1 MTANTETV
9 PRRRFNRNLFLVW
22 QGVAES
28 KIGSVLYSIAIG
40 IWVYN
45 KTDSA
50 AWMSMTT
57 AISYFGNMLLQ
68 PLGGVLADRFN
79 RRNLAAGSDAVC
91 GVTMLLLGVLALAGK
106 MQVWQVLAV
115 AAISSVCSAVLYPA
129 MNALLPQLVEQN
141 NLMRASALLHST
153 QSTIQMVG
161 NAAGGFLVVLFGVPG
176 IILFNGATFLFSSAT
191 EWFIQPP
198 ETPHEQKTE
207 SQSFLRD
214 FADGFSYLKHHRD
227 LTGMMLAGAAINLT
241 CGGFVGIVYA
251 WCLEKGMDIPQ
262 YGLFLGAESAAML
275 AATVL
280 MALVPIPRRRRWLVL
295 ALSSLGYNLLYLGA
309 MTVSGFSVCTVL
321 YTGYAFFNSV
331 SNMFLYPA
339 LMEAVESAYHGRVLA
354 LFNAATVGTT
364 AFSMVAYGFLGDIF
378 GVASV
383 SLVGGVLTLIPV
395 FLYVMNPTLRRLLTQ
410 S

>member
-1 MTANTETV
+1 MTANTETAL
-9 PRRRFNRNLFLVW
+9 RRRFNRNLFLVW
-22 QGVAES
+22 QGMAES

-40 IWVYN
+40 IWVYD

-115 AAISSVCSAVLYPA
+115 AAISSVCSAVLFPA
-129 MNALLPQLVEQN
+129 LNALLPQLVEQN
-141 NLMRASALLHST
+141 NLMRASALLQST

-176 IILFNGATFLFSSAT
+176 IILFNGVTFLFSSAT
-191 EWFIQPP
+191 EWFIQAP
-198 ETPHEQKTE
+198 ETPREQKAE

-214 FADGFSYLKHHRD
+214 FADGFTYLKHHRD
-227 LTGMMLAGAAINLT
+227 LTVMMLTGAAVNLT

-280 MALVPIPRRRRWLVL
+280 MALVPIPHRRRWLVL

-321 YTGYAFFNSV
+321 YTGYAFFNSI

-339 LMEAVESAYHGRVLA
+339 LMEAIELAYHGRILA

-364 AFSMVAYGFLGDIF
+364 AFSMVAYGFLGDAF
-378 GVASV
+378 GVAPV
-383 SLVGGVLTLIPV
+383 SLAGGVLTLIPV

>member
-1 MTANTETV
+1 MTANTETA

-22 QGVAES
+22 QGMAES

-91 GVTMLLLGVLALAGK
+91 GVTMLLLGALALAGK

-115 AAISSVCSAVLYPA
+115 AAVSSVCSAVLYPA
-129 MNALLPQLVEQN
+129 LNALLPQLVEQN
-141 NLMRASALLHST
+141 NLMRASALMQST
-153 QSTIQMVG
+153 QSAIQMIG
-161 NAAGGFLVVLFGVPG
+161 NAAGGFLVVIFGVPG

-191 EWFIQPP
+191 EWFIRAP
-198 ETPHEQKTE
+198 EIPHEQKAE
-207 SQSFLRD
+207 PHGFLRD
-214 FADGFSYLKHHRD
+214 FADGFAYLKRHPG
-227 LTGMMLAGAAINLT
+227 LTGMMAVGATVNLT
-241 CGGFVGIVYA
+241 CGGFTGIVYA

-280 MALVPIPRRRRWLVL
+280 MALVPLPRRRRWQVLVL
-295 ALSSLGYNLLYLGA
+295 ANVGYNLLYIGA
-309 MTVSGFSVCTVL
+309 MLASGFRVCTVL
-321 YTGYAFFNSV
+321 YTGFAFCNTVANTF
-331 SNMFLYPA
+331 MYPA
-339 LMEAVESAYHGRVLA
+339 LMEAIEPAYHGRVLA
-354 LFNAATVGTT
+354 LFNAACVGTT
-364 AFSMVAYGFLGDIF
+364 AFSMVAYGVLGDLF
-378 GVASV
+378 GVVPV
-383 SLVGGVLTLIPV
+383 SLAGGVLTILPAALFV
-395 FLYVMNPTLRRLLTQ
+395 CNPALRHLLTRP
-410 S
+410 